1 MPQPLVHLLARIAEF
16 FSIVIHRWMK
26 KHRWVKKRI
35 GGRKEKKNF
44 DLNQIDPQ
52 QELIEKKD
60 KKLLNR
66 IHFFKKKIF
75 FFLEGLF
82 RTEIEKQ
89 TGKLPPIDSSIDN
102 IEEQFET
109 VKEIARGGRN
119 NKKEALPSLPFS
131 YHSSRSKV
139 ETESFMDFFINESR
153 RHLFGRFLHKGR
165 AGQ

>member
-1 MPQPLVHLLARIAEF
+1 
-16 FSIVIHRWMK
+16 MK

-66 IHFFKKKIF
+66 IHFFKKKIEI
-75 FFLEGLF
+75 FLDGLF

-102 IEEQFET
+102 IEENL
-109 VKEIARGGRN
+109 K
-119 NKKEALPSLPFS
+119 P
-131 YHSSRSKV
+131 
-139 ETESFMDFFINESR
+139 
-153 RHLFGRFLHKGR
+153 
-165 AGQ
+165 